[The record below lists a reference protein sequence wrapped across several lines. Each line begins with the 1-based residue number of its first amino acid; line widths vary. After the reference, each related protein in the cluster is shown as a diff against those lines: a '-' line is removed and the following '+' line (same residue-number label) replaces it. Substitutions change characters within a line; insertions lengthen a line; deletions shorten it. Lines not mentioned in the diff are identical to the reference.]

1 MLFDWTAAAQ
11 SVGVVPPPAPETKPA
26 SSEERTDQLRSVSQ
40 AAPLRILPDLTL
52 PDPVD
57 LLQREEEE
65 RRAARREVRRETR
78 VPGRRRSKS
87 ETPRQV
93 DVEPATGSL
102 NVPDE
107 VVSPPAAFV
116 SEERPAADRVPLSPV
131 RSDTIMHQRK
141 KAKRRAYQALC
152 RKAKR
157 QNLPLPP
164 LRAGERWKRRLPL
177 VCR

>member
-11 SVGVVPPPAPETKPA
+11 SVGVAPPPAPESKPA
-26 SSEERTDQLRSVSQ
+26 SSEERAVQLRSASQ

-57 LLQREEEE
+57 LLQREEE
-65 RRAARREVRRETR
+65 RRAALRKARHETR
-78 VPGRRRSKS
+78 VPRRRRSKP
-87 ETPRQV
+87 ETPRQEP
-93 DVEPATGSL
+93 VEPATGSL
-102 NVPDE
+102 NVPDGI
-107 VVSPPAAFV
+107 VSPPAAFV
-116 SEERPAADRVPLSPV
+116 SEERPTAGRATLSPV
-131 RSDTIMHQRK
+131 RSDAVMHQRK
-141 KAKRRAYQALC
+141 KAKQRAYQALC

-177 VCR
+177 ICR